1 MVSKT
6 LILVLVL
13 IVLVIAG
20 ISLWVNLTSQ
30 GVQVLQLTQSSSKGN
45 LQLTIGKPPV
55 DKDVASLKLVVL
67 KNK

>member
-13 IVLVIAG
+13 IMLVIAG

-45 LQLTIGKPPV
+45 LRLTIGKPPV